1 MDEVKRFLFKYQ
13 NPYRYFEE
21 AAKGEFEFE
30 CLMMSESD
38 VGKFYKKVGKQI
50 DKNGKGYVPIDMLLE
65 KLKLKPSLFTTRL
78 FAMLDPNEGGLINF
92 SEFLLI
98 LWNFLTVDPLSL
110 GYILFDIYDVDMS
123 GTFEFEEVLLCV
135 EELFGDKP
143 NEHAKKIMEQLDE
156 LNFLAVTNELFNGMC
171 KHYRD
176 ILNPVRKEQL
186 MLRKHFFGVKY
197 WEKKAKARESWT
209 ENKYYP
215 LKELLKLQAKRLN
228 IKRRNIYRGLHDD
241 TEKYFI
247 KPTVRDVHHVGQ
259 RQNFAQRGITVP
271 EVVYQRS
278 AGPEDPVGVMNDG
291 LIETNVRNQS
301 MARNLKGLFAGATGG
316 GGVGGSSTIAS
327 SACTSRTTKSKK
339 TIVVDPENFY
349 ENKPRVV
356 KSIVIR
362 EIAPKKIDPNKKPVF
377 K

>member
-1 MDEVKRFLFKYQ
+1 MDVRKFLFKYQ

-50 DKNGKGYVPIDMLLE
+50 DKNGKGYVPINMLLE

-110 GYILFDIYDVDMS
+110 GYILFDIYDVDLS
-123 GTFEFEEVLLCV
+123 GTFEFEEVMLCV

-143 NEHAKKIMEQLDE
+143 NEHAKRIMEQLDD

-171 KHYRD
+171 RNYRD
-176 ILNPVRKEQL
+176 ILIPVRKEQL

-209 ENKYYP
+209 NNKYYP
-215 LKELLKLQAKRLN
+215 LKELLQMQAKRLN
-228 IKRRNIYRGLHDD
+228 IKRRNIYRDLNDD
-241 TEKYFI
+241 AEKYFI
-247 KPTVRDVHHVGQ
+247 KPSVRDVRLDGQ
-259 RQNFAQRGITVP
+259 RQSFTQRGITVP

-278 AGPEDPVGVMNDG
+278 VGPEDPVGVMNEG
-291 LIETNVRNQS
+291 LTDTDTHNRSVAGS
-301 MARNLKGLFAGATGG
+301 LKGLFAGAGG
-316 GGVGGSSTIAS
+316 ITTVSSVCS
-327 SACTSRTTKSKK
+327 SKPVKSNK
-339 TIVVDPENFY
+339 TFVVDPTEFC

-356 KSIVIR
+356 KDIQIR
-362 EIAPKKIDPNKKPVF
+362 EIAPKKVDPNKRPVF